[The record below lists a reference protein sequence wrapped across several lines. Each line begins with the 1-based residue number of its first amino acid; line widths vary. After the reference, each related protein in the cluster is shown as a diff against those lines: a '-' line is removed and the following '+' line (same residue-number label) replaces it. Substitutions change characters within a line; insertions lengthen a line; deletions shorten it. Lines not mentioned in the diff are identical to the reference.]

1 MEFILDFLCNTKILF
16 KYGNQNAVNPK
27 NFFTRYFLSLAIFFK
42 KNHWGN
48 SHSVARRFFLEI
60 TTFLPKNH
68 ENHEQKSSKSR
79 KNHGVFNLNSL
90 KIDPPD
96 LFYCIFMHQYFSKIK
111 NWKYF
116 LLFMKEKYNFS
127 KDNLLKKIR
136 PNFWGKIKI
145 KWTIF
150 QLKNAELSKH
160 FWKISKITKYFQN
173 PLKSRSFRWFVTYH
187 GAQIFVTRV
196 MLKITEFVI
205 NHEFWQHCVVL
216 FFEKLLI
223 LQVIDHRIDFPELCF
238 SNLSGLK
245 RVDGQT
251 WNIVQLCLQK

>member
-1 MEFILDFLCNTKILF
+1 MSFLCQDPRLLSEF
-16 KYGNQNAVNPK
+16 LQ
-27 NFFTRYFLSLAIFFK
+27 FFSNKSCWWKSLSVVWVFK
-42 KNHWGN
+42 KFFQFQTSAVKSCFQIVYCSMFIN
-48 SHSVARRFFLEI
+48 SVARRFFLEI
-60 TTFLPKNH
+60 TTFGPKNH

-205 NHEFWQHCVVL
+205 NHEFWQHC
-216 FFEKLLI
+216 
-223 LQVIDHRIDFPELCF
+223 
-238 SNLSGLK
+238 
-245 RVDGQT
+245 
-251 WNIVQLCLQK
+251 

>member
-1 MEFILDFLCNTKILF
+1 MIFPRFWAFLLVIFVIFWLNSRDFQEKCSGNTGPIFIA
-16 KYGNQNAVNPK
+16 Q
-27 NFFTRYFLSLAIFFK
+27 LA
-42 KNHWGN
+42 
-48 SHSVARRFFLEI
+48 SPASAAASVARRFFLEI
-60 TTFLPKNH
+60 TTFGQKNH

-79 KNHGVFNLNSL
+79 KNHRVFNLNSL

-205 NHEFWQHCVVL
+205 NHEFWQHC
-216 FFEKLLI
+216 
-223 LQVIDHRIDFPELCF
+223 
-238 SNLSGLK
+238 
-245 RVDGQT
+245 
-251 WNIVQLCLQK
+251 